1 MKALIDRWGYVP
13 ESCVWE
19 LTRACNLRCGHCGT
33 SAGRRREHEL
43 DTAEAIDVAR
53 QLVRLG
59 NRLTTLS
66 GGEPTLREDWPEIA
80 RTFVD
85 AGVTVN
91 IVTNGQGDGREL
103 AVRAKEA
110 RLANVAVS
118 VDGLAETHDA
128 LRGRGAFDRAVDTI
142 GHLVRAGIWVDMM
155 LTVNRR
161 NLPELVEV
169 WELAKRLGAQ
179 RFRVQ
184 LGKPMG
190 NQTHRDDLTL
200 EPHDL
205 LTLLPLLG
213 RLAARGGPGV
223 RIGDSVGYFSPEER
237 VLRGRF
243 CAQGHWTGCYAG
255 VRAIGIQA
263 DGSVKGCLSLQPRAG
278 EADRF
283 IEGNLRHESLES
295 IWLRPEAFA
304 YNRHFEHKN
313 LKGACARCSH
323 AELCRGGATC
333 VAYTF
338 SGEIG
343 CDPMCYYRVAG
354 LSEATRQ
361 RVWPLSAPA
370 AAAVL
375 MLSLTSCGGDAEDR
389 ADGTGGVSLAGTGGD
404 TNGHSTGGST
414 PVGTGGGVFLDY
426 GVVAPD
432 GGTGG
437 RTVSHTGGTI
447 ATGGTGGRTVP
458 HTGGTAVLDYGV
470 IAPEGGSGG
479 QGEGGAA
486 PDYGVVAPEAGAG
499 GQGTGG
505 VAMEYGVVAP
515 DGGRAAGGTGGIT
528 PMPDYGVITPDY
540 GVITPDYGVI
550 TPDYGVITPDYGVI
564 TPDYGVIAPEGG
576 AAGAGSAGAAG
587 AAGVDCS
594 KICCECDYGILQPGE
609 YEKCCT

>member
-1 MKALIDRWGYVP
+1 VEDIMKALIDRWGYVP

-33 SAGRRREHEL
+33 AAGRRREHEL
-43 DTAEAIDVAR
+43 DTAEAVDVAR

-80 RTFVD
+80 RAFVD

-91 IVTNGQGDGREL
+91 MVTNGQSDGREL
-103 AVRAKEA
+103 ALRAREA

-118 VDGLAETHDA
+118 IDGLAETHDG
-128 LRGRGAFDRAVDTI
+128 LRGRGAFERATESI

-155 LTVNRR
+155 LTVNQR

-200 EPHDL
+200 EPQDL

-283 IEGNLRHESLES
+283 IEGNLRHESLEA
-295 IWLRPEAFA
+295 IWLRPGAFA
-304 YNRHFEHKN
+304 YNRAFELKN
-313 LKGACARCSH
+313 LNGACARCSH

-333 VAYTF
+333 VAYTY

-343 CDPMCYYRVAG
+343 CDPMCYYQVAG

-370 AAAVL
+370 AAAML

-389 ADGTGGVSLAGTGGD
+389 ADDTGGRSAAAGSGSTGGD
-404 TNGHSTGGST
+404 SSSTGSGGAKHSTGGT
-414 PVGTGGGVFLDY
+414 TTGGMGMVTDYGVIAPDGGRGALGTGGAALEY
-426 GVVAPD
+426 GMVGPD

-437 RTVSHTGGTI
+437 RTVPATGGVN
-447 ATGGTGGRTVP
+447 GGTGGRTTI
-458 HTGGTAVLDYGV
+458 HTGGAAVLDYGV
-470 IAPEGGSGG
+470 VAPEGGSGG
-479 QGEGGAA
+479 QGEAGAA
-486 PDYGVVAPEAGAG
+486 PDYGVVGPEAGAG
-499 GQGTGG
+499 GQGGRGALGTGG
-505 VAMEYGVVAP
+505 IVAMPEYGVVE
-515 DGGRAAGGTGGIT
+515 
-528 PMPDYGVITPDY
+528 PDYGV
-540 GVITPDYGVI
+540 V
-550 TPDYGVITPDYGVI
+550 
-564 TPDYGVIAPEGG
+564 TPDYGVIAPQGG
-576 AAGAGSAGAAG
+576 AAGAGAAG
-587 AAGVDCS
+587 AAGVDCGG
-594 KICCECDYGILQPGE
+594 ICCECDYGILEPGV
-609 YEKCCT
+609 YEKCCIQ

>member
-1 MKALIDRWGYVP
+1 MKALIDRWGCVP

-33 SAGRRREHEL
+33 AAGRRREHEL
-43 DTAEAIDVAR
+43 DTAQAIDVAR

-91 IVTNGQGDGREL
+91 MVTNGQSGGREL

-118 VDGLAETHDA
+118 IDGLAETHDA
-128 LRGRGAFDRAVDTI
+128 LRGRGAFERATDTI
-142 GHLVRAGIWVDMM
+142 GALVRAGIWVDMM

-161 NLPELVEV
+161 NLTELVGV

-200 EPHDL
+200 EPQDL

-263 DGSVKGCLSLQPRAG
+263 DGGVKGCLSLQPRAG

-283 IEGNLRHESLES
+283 VEGNLRHESLEA
-295 IWLRPEAFA
+295 IWLRPGAFA
-304 YNRHFEHKN
+304 YNRHFERAQ

-333 VAYTF
+333 VAYTY

-343 CDPMCYYRVAG
+343 CDPMCYYQVAG

-375 MLSLTSCGGDAEDR
+375 MLSLTSCGGDADNR
-389 ADGTGGVSLAGTGGD
+389 AQETGGMSSTGGSGDTGGSPPTAGTGG
-404 TNGHSTGGST
+404 TTT
-414 PVGTGGGVFLDY
+414 LGTGGNVALDY
-426 GVVAPD
+426 GVIAPD

-437 RTVSHTGGTI
+437 Q
-447 ATGGTGGRTVP
+447 ALP
-458 HTGGTAVLDYGV
+458 HTGGQGTGGQGTGGQALPHTGGQGTGGQALPHTGGQGTGGQALPHTGGQGTGGAAMDYGV
-470 IAPEGGSGG
+470 I
-479 QGEGGAA
+479 A

-505 VAMEYGVVAP
+505 VALDYGVVAP
-515 DGGRAAGGTGGIT
+515 DGGRSAGGTGGIT
-528 PMPDYGVITPDY
+528 AMPDYGVVTPDY
-540 GVITPDYGVI
+540 GVITPDYGV
-550 TPDYGVITPDYGVI
+550 V
-564 TPDYGVIAPEGG
+564 APE
-576 AAGAGSAGAAG
+576 AGAAGAAG

-594 KICCECDYGILQPGE
+594 QICCECDYGILQPEE